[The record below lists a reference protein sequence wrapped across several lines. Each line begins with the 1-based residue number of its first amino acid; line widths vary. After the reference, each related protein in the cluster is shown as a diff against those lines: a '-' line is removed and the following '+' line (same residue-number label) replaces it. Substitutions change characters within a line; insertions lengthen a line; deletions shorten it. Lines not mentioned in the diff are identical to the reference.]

1 MVILGRQLK
10 NELEPNGSGRRG
22 RMTRLFCLLRDYTT
36 QQPRTRRD
44 PTRPAT
50 TVYPPLPQ
58 NHADRFRV
66 GFEKHGIS
74 PRKRGGIE
82 RETAT
87 TSQHKLAVETGH
99 AVIPPSQQHVERQK
113 PIWECRLPWPLSPDW
128 REATYAFHTVPQ
140 LHRGVSN
147 NPHPNSALW
156 IWWGRWGRPCCRF
169 QAGPGWLRGTGAAI
183 GRCRICSDP
192 GHWRI
197 GVRMGA
203 VSRREVELPPL
214 AMSEPP
220 NPTHCPEPSMVSA
233 TRQLIAIRPSAT

>member
-1 MVILGRQLK
+1 M
-10 NELEPNGSGRRG
+10 
-22 RMTRLFCLLRDYTT
+22 
-36 QQPRTRRD
+36 
-44 PTRPAT
+44 
-50 TVYPPLPQ
+50 PQ

-66 GFEKHGIS
+66 ASRNTEYRQAEEAGS
-74 PRKRGGIE
+74 RG
-82 RETAT
+82 TAT
-87 TSQHKLAVETGH
+87 TSQHNLAVETGH
-99 AVIPPSQQHVERQK
+99 SVIPPFQQHVERQE
-113 PIWECRLPWPLSPDW
+113 PIWECRLPWPLTGGRAW
-128 REATYAFHTVPQ
+128 EATYAFHTVPQ
-140 LHRGVSN
+140 LHKGVSN

-169 QAGPGWLRGTGAAI
+169 QAGPGCLRGTGAAI
-183 GRCRICSDP
+183 GRCWVCPDP

-233 TRQLIAIRPSAT
+233 TRQLIAIRPSAA